1 MNLIALFLG
10 LGIERLVT
18 NLLHLREPRWFDAYF
33 DWGLK
38 HLYKQRLM
46 SSAAVAVVMILVLVL
61 PVLAVSLLFADRLF
75 GVLYMAFAV
84 FVLLFSLGPRDLVE
98 EVDEFCEA
106 KLREDEEGAQRVA
119 KELVETS
126 LPDNEIE
133 RAEIL
138 EEAIFVQANNR
149 VFGVVFWF
157 MILGPVGAW
166 LFRVSDLMRRRAV
179 FECGRVAESGDEVPG
194 YGDAVQA
201 VHGVLAWVPARL
213 LAIGYAL
220 SGSFESARSNWR
232 AYYLTCADK
241 FFVVN
246 DRVVACVGRGA
257 LGESGPSDEPM
268 EVFATRS
275 ALRLVTR
282 TLIIW
287 LFFIAILTLVGWAV

>member
-38 HLYKQRLM
+38 HLYKQRLL

-75 GVLYMAFAV
+75 GVLYITFAV
-84 FVLLFSLGPRDLVE
+84 LILLLSLGPRDLVE

-106 KLREDEEGAQRVA
+106 KLRGDEENAHRVA

-126 LPDNEIE
+126 LPDDEIE
-133 RAEIL
+133 RAEML

-166 LFRVSDLMRRRAV
+166 MFRVSDLMRRRAV
-179 FECGRVAESGDEVPG
+179 FECGRVAESGDDVPC
-194 YGDAVQA
+194 YGEAVQA
-201 VHGVLAWVPARL
+201 VHGVFSWVPARL
-213 LAIGYAL
+213 LAVGYAL
-220 SGSFESARSNWR
+220 SGHFESAVSDWR

-257 LGESGPSDEPM
+257 MGETGPSDEPM
-268 EVFATRS
+268 EVLATRG
-275 ALRLVTR
+275 ALQLVTR

-287 LFFIAILTLVGWAV
+287 LFFIAILTLFGWAV

>member
-38 HLYKQRLM
+38 HLHKQRLM

-75 GVLYMAFAV
+75 GVLYITFAV

-119 KELVETS
+119 KELAETS

-213 LAIGYAL
+213 LAVGYAL

-232 AYYLTCADK
+232 EYYLTCADK

-257 LGESGPSDEPM
+257 LGESGPSDEPL
-268 EVFATRS
+268 EVFATRG

-282 TLIIW
+282 TLITW